1 MAHPC
6 SAPDNLPLLSALRD
20 RLRVE
25 DLTQHPLMLAEP
37 TFNTRELRERLTE
50 IAFEQFGSPALF
62 LAKNAALSAYATGR
76 QTALVADA
84 GHEGTVGEQV
94 CLLIW
99 RLMDCLC
106 CWA

>member
-1 MAHPC
+1 M
-6 SAPDNLPLLSALRD
+6 
-20 RLRVE
+20 E

-50 IAFEQFGSPALF
+50 IVFEQFGSPALF

-84 GHEGTVGEQV
+84 GHEGTVGEPV
-94 CLLIW
+94 CLFGGSWIAYAAGPDNAVGDW
-99 RLMDCLC
+99 CLD
-106 CWA
+106 AQEVVLT

>member
-1 MAHPC
+1 M
-6 SAPDNLPLLSALRD
+6 
-20 RLRVE
+20 E

-50 IAFEQFGSPALF
+50 IVFEQFGSPALF

-84 GHEGTVGEQV
+84 GHEGTVGERA
-94 CLLIW
+94 CRLSW
-99 RLMDCLC
+99 RSYACKR
-106 CWA
+106 CWAQAARVMSEIWILRDLGLT